1 LRLCT
6 PSTPPFASSYDKEL
20 ARIERLRAE
29 WNVPASSGT
38 SALTE
43 AQGWKVLAYVAAAGD
58 AAAYFV
64 LLDKPLSEVFELY
77 CIQWH
82 LRSQSR

>member
-1 LRLCT
+1 MLSLR
-6 PSTPPFASSYDKEL
+6 PFADSYGKEL
-20 ARIERLRAE
+20 SRIERLRAE
-29 WNVPASSGT
+29 WHVPAGSGT
-38 SALTE
+38 SALSE

>member
-6 PSTPPFASSYDKEL
+6 PYSRPFADSYGREL
-20 ARIERLRAE
+20 SRIERLRAE

-58 AAAYFV
+58 AAAYFMLV
-64 LLDKPLSEVFELY
+64 EKPISEVFELY

>member
-1 LRLCT
+1 MS
-6 PSTPPFASSYDKEL
+6 STPPFASSYDREL

-29 WNVPASSGT
+29 WNVPVGSGT
-38 SALTE
+38 SALSE